1 MRHAMTDIWLVIGFA
16 GQAFFFSRF
25 LLQWVVAERRGE
37 SVIPEAFWYLSLAGG
52 LILLAYA
59 IHQRDPVFVAGQSF
73 GSIVYLRN
81 LVLIHRKRRE
91 TA

>member
-1 MRHAMTDIWLVIGFA
+1 MTDIWMVVGFA

-25 LLQWVVAERRGE
+25 LIQWAVAERKGE
-37 SVIPEAFWYLSLAGG
+37 SVIPDAFWYLSIAGG

-73 GSIVYLRN
+73 GSIVYVRN
-81 LVLIHRKRRE
+81 LMLIHRKRRG